1 MALVFHFLH
10 QPCCLIADSP
20 LPKLKFKA
28 TPDSLV
34 DEGWKLLTICL
45 NFSIFETL
53 TVQIRIQT
61 PYNLFLVL
69 RADKILQ
76 LVGLAAGRAGF
87 KFESKFKPLK
97 VILQALPKALPQ
109 DNRRFRLQNQRQWP
123 SSWGILHTL
132 GWVRQG
138 VSESAA
144 VAAARDWLA

>member
-69 RADKILQ
+69 GADKIYNS
-76 LVGLAAGRAGF
+76 LVWRQAGQG
-87 KFESKFKPLK
+87 SNLS
-97 VILQALPKALPQ
+97 
-109 DNRRFRLQNQRQWP
+109 P
-123 SSWGILHTL
+123 SSSPWRSSCKHSLRLFQKTIEGLDCKIMAELL
-132 GWVRQG
+132 GHPTHLGRRWAGQTGQYRHKVFPSWRQ
-138 VSESAA
+138 
-144 VAAARDWLA
+144 